1 MFIPF
6 FVPFDDSPDLSPASL
21 LCGVASDG
29 FFFFC
34 LPCGSC
40 ASDLLGFG
48 FSGDFP
54 ETSLLIRMS
63 MRGFDSA
70 GLKILWNAS
79 VSTSVPRPRSQWK
92 HKRTNPPLS
101 LLIALILSSLF
112 CLLASISSAVV
123 SAAVL
128 SAIVGSLNLS
138 WVEVLA
144 WPQSFETRRR
154 RSDHVAHVIVRTASL
169 FVWRWTRVE
178 CRTCP
183 EPENTRAYRGGK
195 VLAFYYSAQ
204 VIFYNT
210 TSNNRDCSVSE
221 CPSDPKHLQ

>member
-1 MFIPF
+1 MEATRIAYLMFIPF

-70 GLKILWNAS
+70 GLKILWKRVKFRHQFHDQEVNGNTNA
-79 VSTSVPRPRSQWK
+79 
-92 HKRTNPPLS
+92 RTRPLS

-128 SAIVGSLNLS
+128 SSHSRQPKPELGGSVG
-138 WVEVLA
+138 LA
-144 WPQSFETRRR
+144 AELRDASET
-154 RSDHVAHVIVRTASL
+154 V
-169 FVWRWTRVE
+169 
-178 CRTCP
+178 
-183 EPENTRAYRGGK
+183 
-195 VLAFYYSAQ
+195 
-204 VIFYNT
+204 
-210 TSNNRDCSVSE
+210 
-221 CPSDPKHLQ
+221 